1 MADRVL
7 FISWAAPIPGR
18 EERSLEVFND
28 TVGLYGRFQQD
39 GMIES
44 FDVVLLNAQ
53 HDVEGYMELR
63 GTHEQLDAVQEN
75 EEFRR
80 TLVDASLI
88 VENLRVAEGVTNEGV
103 ARDMAMYQE
112 AISKVP
118 QNA

>member
-1 MADRVL
+1 
-7 FISWAAPIPGR
+7 
-18 EERSLEVFND
+18 
-28 TVGLYGRFQQD
+28 
-39 GMIES
+39 
-44 FDVVLLNAQ
+44 
-53 HDVEGYMELR
+53 MELR

-118 QNA
+118 QSA